1 MKHLVMMMMMMIYRG
16 AASLLEISVGK
27 LSIRNWGLVG
37 L

>member
-1 MKHLVMMMMMMIYRG
+1 MKHLVMMMMMIMHRG
-16 AASLLEISVGK
+16 AASVLEISVGK